1 MMIDPM
7 ATVLTMFILL
17 LRLLW
22 WAILVRVLLSWVDRN
37 PYPTNTVK
45 RLLFALTDPILLPLQ
60 RLIPPL
66 GMFDVSP
73 VVALFALG
81 ILEQYL
87 RGLRGY

>member
-7 ATVLTMFILL
+7 ATVLTMFIML

-37 PYPTNTVK
+37 PYPTNAFK

>member
-37 PYPTNTVK
+37 PYPTNTFK